1 MLVILPPSET
11 KVSGGDETTTLDLA
25 KLSFPT
31 LTPVRQAVLEQ
42 MVALAADPLAALKA
56 LKLGPHGLADVERNA
71 QVFSSPVMPALS
83 RYTGVLYDALDIPGL
98 DSAGLMWAKDHIAIF
113 SAAFGLLQA
122 DDLIPAYRLSWDS
135 TLARGKPSRV
145 WEPVGAALWAEVDD
159 FVLDLRSQGYRSLAP
174 VPMDRGVFVTLVQPG
189 PVGERKALGHANK
202 KTKGRLVHTLAHSRA
217 RILSVAELV
226 KWGHDHGYV
235 FDAASYASGRIDL
248 VISGS

>member
-113 SAAFGLLQA
+113 SAAFG
-122 DDLIPAYRLSWDS
+122 S
-135 TLARGKPSRV
+135 
-145 WEPVGAALWAEVDD
+145 
-159 FVLDLRSQGYRSLAP
+159 
-174 VPMDRGVFVTLVQPG
+174 
-189 PVGERKALGHANK
+189 
-202 KTKGRLVHTLAHSRA
+202 
-217 RILSVAELV
+217 
-226 KWGHDHGYV
+226 
-235 FDAASYASGRIDL
+235 SGQMT
-248 VISGS
+248 